1 MIRFPYSER
10 KIEFFPTFMRENRDG
25 IGQLGLRSIGV
36 NPECC
41 VGRLW
46 RGKSGPI
53 FRDWRG
59 FRSRAEQS
67 IGCCLVAHVNI
78 FRICMI
84 DMGPRRAQG
93 GEGKR
98 EHDQPVARSCC
109 LSVCLS
115 LPVSLNLYLSLSLL
129 LPLSLPLSPPLSC
142 STPAD
147 RPNKQP
153 NGRTYSETT
162 NLSPLVSA
170 IRTVHDKMT
179 MVQGQTR
186 LLSMA
191 STTMERSGILQDNVP
206 NNGTKCKE
214 LLSPILP
221 FMELH
226 CLLYACVSMCFHVF
240 VCVCV

>member
-1 MIRFPYSER
+1 
-10 KIEFFPTFMRENRDG
+10 MRENRDG

-53 FRDWRG
+53 FRDWCG

-78 FRICMI
+78 FRICAI
-84 DMGPRRAQG
+84 VMGQWRAQG

-115 LPVSLNLYLSLSLL
+115 LPVSLYLSISLCL
-129 LPLSLPLSPPLSC
+129 YCCLCRCLYHRLCLVLHPP
-142 STPAD
+142 TD

-191 STTMERSGILQDNVP
+191 STTMERSGILQDDVS

>member
-1 MIRFPYSER
+1 
-10 KIEFFPTFMRENRDG
+10 MRENRDG
-25 IGQLGLRSIGV
+25 IGQLGLCSIGV

-109 LSVCLS
+109 LSVCRC
-115 LPVSLNLYLSLSLL
+115 LSLSISISLCL
-129 LPLSLPLSPPLSC
+129 YCCLCRCLYHHLCLVLHPPTDQTSSRTDGRTANQPFSLPLSLPFV
-142 STPAD
+142 
-147 RPNKQP
+147 RF
-153 NGRTYSETT
+153 
-162 NLSPLVSA
+162 
-170 IRTVHDKMT
+170 MT
-179 MVQGQTR
+179 
-186 LLSMA
+186 
-191 STTMERSGILQDNVP
+191 
-206 NNGTKCKE
+206 K
-214 LLSPILP
+214 
-221 FMELH
+221 
-226 CLLYACVSMCFHVF
+226 
-240 VCVCV
+240 